1 MIATCVGL
9 VAAVGLAQ
17 AQAPQLR
24 RPNILNRRPGL
35 MRPGAAAQQ
44 QQQEQSAEEAKEAI
58 KNAPK
63 GTNGVPALVFN
74 QAPLELV
81 LDAYAE
87 QCGKTIIPAPDLPKS
102 TITLKSLEGQLLTKD
117 EYLEAIEVTL
127 TMNGVVLEPFGEKFL
142 RALQRKTLR
151 TQGNPILMRMP
162 EKPLPE
168 KGKVVSQMIRL
179 ENITAEEAQ
188 KAIEGFKDPNGLFQV
203 FERTN
208 TILVT
213 DTQENV
219 NRMLEVIKELDVAT
233 PVTEDVFVRQIE
245 YAVAADIK
253 TALET
258 IVTESQKD
266 TQKETSGAKTS
277 GGLGFGKSAPAPQ
290 PSRLLNLN
298 NRPGAP
304 RNEPPANTPNVNLV
318 AAVSDADRG
327 MIRGKVLILADER
340 SNKLIVITNKSNM
353 DFFDKVIKT
362 LDVETTP
369 EVEIS
374 VIRLKYADSEDVASM
389 LNDLIGASGGSS
401 QQKNNQNANTQ
412 RGGAANSNLTRG
424 TTQQPATAQR
434 RVGASNNP
442 TFQNANASRLGELNK
457 DNVKVLS
464 DKRINGIVIM
474 ARKADMRAIKDVVE
488 NMDVKLSQVLI
499 ETVIIEISLDDGLTT
514 GIDWVQR
521 GRARVSQRMKD
532 GNGRPLSYMYET
544 ATGKYLGIG
553 YEGQG
558 YENGD
563 DTIQASDITFVDAMT
578 RVLERDNLF
587 NHGGKAA
594 GYMLG
599 GGAGTTA
606 LGGLFDA
613 ATSSTT
619 TDSEGNTTTTT
630 SDDTSVTPIGNGI
643 NYILKSDKLNLAAI
657 IQASKTDTRA
667 KYIASPI
674 VMTVDNKEAQIDA
687 TENRQFLTGWTSV
700 SGSYAGSSMPSPNY
714 SAKDIGIKIKV
725 TPKIN
730 PNGTVMLTVEEE
742 YSRFVLDGQSML
754 MPMGTSYKKTN
765 VDLAVE
771 RKMSAD
777 VRLENMQTVVFG
789 GLTETST
796 AESESGIPILKDIPW
811 IGKWLFGSVS
821 QSEARKEL
829 LVFMTP
835 YVLDDEESAQF
846 EALRRK
852 KALSDPRPWDDHG
865 WSASPLADPVSRR
878 EQLRRFNDEWAKQDE
893 ERKTK
898 LAIERAKM
906 ERAKKLEEMSKAERE
921 EWLKVHKDVLEKE
934 EREAFEEQVKEQ
946 EDLREFVDDLKR
958 KDMEK
963 AEKAVRDADAAA
975 ARDNEYRR
983 LLKEREEKGQPQPS
997 GETLKRDAEALKKDA
1012 EAERARSGATAA
1024 ETADPNAAAQER
1036 VPAKPAAESPK
1047 PAAEPAKPDAEA
1059 PKPTDTTKSSA
1070 VEEPKSSSEAPKPAV
1085 KPAVEAPKPITSS
1098 KPVAEVSKPV
1108 VEAPKP
1114 VAETPKPASDAP
1126 KTVVDAPK
1134 RRSESLLGDLM
1145 SPKKEKTQPVAVP
1158 QKSEQPKGN

>member
-1 MIATCVGL
+1 MI
-9 VAAVGLAQ
+9 AAVGLAQ
-17 AQAPQLR
+17 APAQLPQLR
-24 RPNILNRRPGL
+24 RPNLLNRRPGL
-35 MRPGAAAQQ
+35 MRPGASGQQ
-44 QQQEQSAEEAKEAI
+44 QQQQPSVEEAKETI

-81 LDAYAE
+81 LEAYAE
-87 QCGKTIIPAPDLPKS
+87 QCQKTIIPAPDLPKS
-102 TITLKSLEGQLLTKD
+102 TITLKSLEGQLLTKE

-151 TQGNPILMRMP
+151 TQGNPILMKMP
-162 EKPLPE
+162 DKPLPE

-245 YAVAADIK
+245 YAVANDIK

-258 IVTESQKD
+258 IVTESQKE

-277 GGLGFGKSAPAPQ
+277 GALGFGRSAPAPQ

-298 NRPGAP
+298 NRPGQN
-304 RNEPPANTPNVNLV
+304 RNEPPPNTPNANLV

-369 EVEIS
+369 EVQID
-374 VIRLKYADSEDVASM
+374 VIRLKYAESEDVASM
-389 LNDLIGASGGSS
+389 LNDLIGASSGSS
-401 QQKNNQNANTQ
+401 QQKNNTNANTQ

-424 TTQQPATAQR
+424 TTQNRTPQS

-499 ETVIIEISLDDGLTT
+499 ETVIIEITLGDELKT
-514 GIDWVQR
+514 GIDWIQR
-521 GRARVSQRMKD
+521 GRQRVNTTEPIRDSMGKQMYWTKRTTTVRD
-532 GNGRPLSYMYET
+532 GNSTDG
-544 ATGKYLGIG
+544 
-553 YEGQG
+553 
-558 YENGD
+558 
-563 DTIQASDITFVDAMT
+563 
-578 RVLERDNLF
+578 
-587 NHGGKAA
+587 
-594 GYMLG
+594 
-599 GGAGTTA
+599 
-606 LGGLFDA
+606 
-613 ATSSTT
+613 ATSSTVEYIKSAVSDGYSRT
-619 TDSEGNTTTTT
+619 TSSTADDGTVTTITDESAGEGYEAVQNIVRVVRDQLFNNGGADLAGAAASGYALGGGGGSANAATLLITNIAEVAGNTL
-630 SDDTSVTPIGNGI
+630 GGKNGLG
-643 NYILKSDKLNLAAI
+643 YILKSDKLNLAAI
-657 IQASKTDTRA
+657 VSASKNDNRA

-674 VMTVDNKEAQIDA
+674 VMTVDNKEATIDA
-687 TENRQFLTGWTSV
+687 TENRQFLTGWTAVSSAY
-700 SGSYAGSSMPSPNY
+700 SGSGMPSPNY

-742 YSRFVLDGQSML
+742 YSQYVMDGQSML
-754 MPMGTSYKKTN
+754 IPVGTQGYTAGK

-796 AESESGIPILKDIPW
+796 SESETGIPILKDIPW
-811 IGKWLFGSVS
+811 IGKWLFSSVS
-821 QSEARKEL
+821 QTENRKEL

-835 YVLDDEESAQF
+835 YVLDDEESAQL
-846 EALRRK
+846 EAARRK
-852 KALSDPRPWDDHG
+852 KSLSDSRPWDDHG
-865 WSASPLADPVSRR
+865 WSASPLADPVSRK
-878 EQLRRFNDEWAKQDE
+878 EQLRRFQDEWKRQDE

-898 LAIERAKM
+898 LAIEKAKM
-906 ERAKKLEEMSKAERE
+906 ERARKLEKMSEAERK
-921 EWLKVHKDVLEKE
+921 EWIEIHKDTLEKE
-934 EREAFEEQVKEQ
+934 KKEEFEKQVEEQENLKEFV
-946 EDLREFVDDLKR
+946 EDLKK

-963 AEKAVRDADAAA
+963 AEKAVKEADAAA
-975 ARDNEYRR
+975 VRDNEYNKFI
-983 LLKEREEKGQPQPS
+983 KEQQEKGKPLPA
-997 GETLKRDAEALKKDA
+997 GETLKKDA
-1012 EAERARSGATAA
+1012 EALKEA
-1024 ETADPNAAAQER
+1024 EAK
-1036 VPAKPAAESPK
+1036 KPAADT
-1047 PAAEPAKPDAEA
+1047 AAPHEAAAAKP
-1059 PKPTDTTKSSA
+1059 
-1070 VEEPKSSSEAPKPAV
+1070 
-1085 KPAVEAPKPITSS
+1085 
-1098 KPVAEVSKPV
+1098 
-1108 VEAPKP
+1108 
-1114 VAETPKPASDAP
+1114 
-1126 KTVVDAPK
+1126 
-1134 RRSESLLGDLM
+1134 
-1145 SPKKEKTQPVAVP
+1145 
-1158 QKSEQPKGN
+1158 